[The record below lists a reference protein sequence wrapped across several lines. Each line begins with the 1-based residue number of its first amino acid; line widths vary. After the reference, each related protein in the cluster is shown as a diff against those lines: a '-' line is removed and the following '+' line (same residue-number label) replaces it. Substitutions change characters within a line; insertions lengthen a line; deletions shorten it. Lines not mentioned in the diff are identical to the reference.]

1 MKICVLFEG
10 SPKNPGGFYQNL
22 NSAILLNE
30 IKDKRFDIEFLVI
43 EEDAYEILKERN
55 IKVNKYRRDLKFKL
69 FNFFFNFTFFE
80 KLVTNFNFNHPF
92 SNFLITQKYEL
103 VIFLSPHNLAFHC
116 GTTNFIINIWDIDH
130 KKNSIFKEH
139 RENNNFLK
147 REKYL
152 NFVLFHS
159 FKTVVAD
166 QKTKN
171 DLIKIY
177 GGLKENIIVQPFIPL
192 LPKIYQK
199 NQDYDYRKCFEK
211 FNLPKKKIILYPAT
225 FWEHKNHKY
234 LIEVAKKL
242 KKLNNK
248 EYLFLFCGNDKGFQ
262 KNIEK
267 TLQEEELNDLIK
279 IFKSLDDFELIAL
292 YLHSFAISMPTT
304 GGPTN
309 LPIFESFYFKKPIF
323 YSDNLLD
330 NNDEINN
337 YIYAIDLKNPED
349 LITKLK
355 IFSENKNLNEKKLND
370 AFNFFKKICSDDRF
384 KQNYSYILN
393 EYFDKKLI

>member
-1 MKICVLFEG
+1 M
-10 SPKNPGGFYQNL
+10 
-22 NSAILLNE
+22 
-30 IKDKRFDIEFLVI
+30 
-43 EEDAYEILKERN
+43 
-55 IKVNKYRRDLKFKL
+55 
-69 FNFFFNFTFFE
+69 
-80 KLVTNFNFNHPF
+80 
-92 SNFLITQKYEL
+92 
-103 VIFLSPHNLAFHC
+103 
-116 GTTNFIINIWDIDH
+116 
-130 KKNSIFKEH
+130 
-139 RENNNFLK
+139 
-147 REKYL
+147 
-152 NFVLFHS
+152 
-159 FKTVVAD
+159 
-166 QKTKN
+166 
-171 DLIKIY
+171 
-177 GGLKENIIVQPFIPL
+177 
-192 LPKIYQK
+192 
-199 NQDYDYRKCFEK
+199 
-211 FNLPKKKIILYPAT
+211 YPAT